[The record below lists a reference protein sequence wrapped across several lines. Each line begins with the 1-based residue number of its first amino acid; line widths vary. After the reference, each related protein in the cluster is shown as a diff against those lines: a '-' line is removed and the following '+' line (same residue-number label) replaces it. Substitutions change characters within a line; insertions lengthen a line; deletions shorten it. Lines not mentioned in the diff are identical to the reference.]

1 MYKKVY
7 KATQV
12 KDVLAQIKDELG
24 PEAEIVEREIPR
36 KGVLRFFKKRQ
47 YEIVAFISEEEREKF
62 LRKKEASKKRGIQ
75 NDVQISEL
83 LHEIQKQKSPMMTP
97 YQPAFQPKQS
107 QVQAQPQTQ
116 AQLQAVKPNEPVM
129 NQNQGDI
136 EKLDSE
142 IKELKGM
149 LVQFMERG
157 IQPKSVETIYN
168 ETQSRFDELMEEYE
182 FTKYVREEFVS
193 FLKAHDVSLSEV
205 NHDWVRTFVEEAVEQ
220 VVEIDKEVEHQSKVK
235 LFVGP
240 PGVGKTTTIAK
251 IAAIEKKVN
260 KKKVALITIDEYRI
274 GAVEQLKKYA
284 TILRAPLEVVKTKER
299 LEEALNKFDDYDLI
313 IVDST
318 GRSQRDDENLL
329 KMSELLDALK
339 TDDVYLVLSA
349 SSKQRELFKIMDE
362 FEMFNYS
369 KLVLTKVDENERN
382 ELILNIAMEREYPF
396 AYFCNGQTVPTHIEP
411 ATKERAIGLILG
423 EGEM

>member
-1 MYKKVY
+1 MYKKTYRVN
-7 KATQV
+7 QV
-12 KDVLAQIKDELG
+12 KDALTQIKHELG
-24 PEAEIVEREIPR
+24 PEAEIIEREIPR
-36 KGVLRFFKKRQ
+36 KGFSRLFKKKE
-47 YEIVAFISEEEREKF
+47 YEIVAFISKEEREKF
-62 LRKKEASKKRGIQ
+62 LRKKEANKKRGIQ
-75 NDVQISEL
+75 NEVQISEL
-83 LHEIQKQKSPMMTP
+83 LSEIQKQQAPTTNPQQSN
-97 YQPAFQPKQS
+97 FQPTQL
-107 QVQAQPQTQ
+107 QAQPQVVKTEEI
-116 AQLQAVKPNEPVM
+116 AAV
-129 NQNQGDI
+129 QNQDDI
-136 EKLDSE
+136 KKLDSE

-149 LVQFMERG
+149 LVQFMERD
-157 IQPKSVETIYN
+157 IQPKTVETIYN

-193 FLKAHDVSLSEV
+193 FLKAHDVSLTEV
-205 NHDWVRTFVEEAVEQ
+205 THEWVQIFVQEAVEQ
-220 VVEIDKEVEHQSKVK
+220 VVEIDEGHEPQSKVK

-260 KKKVALITIDEYRI
+260 KKKVALITVDEYRI

-329 KMSELLDALK
+329 KMSELLDTLK

-411 ATKERAIGLILG
+411 ATKERAIELILG

>member
-1 MYKKVY
+1 MYRKVY
-7 KATQV
+7 RVKQV
-12 KDVLAQIKDELG
+12 SDALAQIKSELG
-24 PEAEIVEREIPR
+24 PEAEIIERELPR
-36 KGVLRFFKKRQ
+36 KGVLRFLKKKE
-47 YEIVAFISEEEREKF
+47 YEVIALISHEEREKF
-62 LRKKEASKKRGIQ
+62 LRKKALSKKGYIG
-75 NDVQISEL
+75 NEVKVSTL
-83 LHEIQKQKSPMMTP
+83 LNEIHKKQYPATNQTQLSPQLRP
-97 YQPAFQPKQS
+97 
-107 QVQAQPQTQ
+107 QVQNEQVPTQVPTQSTKVEVAQDQENI
-116 AQLQAVKPNEPVM
+116 K
-129 NQNQGDI
+129 
-136 EKLDSE
+136 KLDSE

-157 IQPKSVETIYN
+157 VQPKTIENVYN
-168 ETQSRFDELMEEYE
+168 ETRTRFDELMEDYE

-193 FLKAHDVSLSEV
+193 FLQAHGVSLTEV
-205 NHDWVRTFVEEAVEQ
+205 NEQWVSTFVEEAIEQ
-220 VVEIDKEVEHQSKVK
+220 VLEVEESNEPQSKVK

-251 IAAIEKKVN
+251 IAAIEKKIN

-299 LEEALNKFDDYDLI
+299 LEEALIKFDDYDLI

-329 KMSELLDALK
+329 KMSELLETLK

-411 ATKERAIGLILG
+411 ATKERAIELILG
-423 EGEM
+423 EGEK

>member
-1 MYKKVY
+1 MYKKTYRVN
-7 KATQV
+7 QV
-12 KDVLAQIKDELG
+12 KDALTQIKHELG
-24 PEAEIVEREIPR
+24 PEAEIIEREIPR
-36 KGVLRFFKKRQ
+36 KGFSRLFKKKE
-47 YEIVAFISEEEREKF
+47 YEIVAFISKEEREKF
-62 LRKKEASKKRGIQ
+62 LRKKEANKKRGIQ
-75 NDVQISEL
+75 NEVQISEL
-83 LHEIQKQKSPMMTP
+83 LSEIQKQQVPTTNPQQSN
-97 YQPAFQPKQS
+97 FQPTQL
-107 QVQAQPQTQ
+107 QAQPQVVKTEEI
-116 AQLQAVKPNEPVM
+116 AAV
-129 NQNQGDI
+129 QNQDDI
-136 EKLDSE
+136 KKLDSE

-149 LVQFMERG
+149 LVQFMERD
-157 IQPKSVETIYN
+157 IQPKTVETIYN

-193 FLKAHDVSLSEV
+193 FLKAHDVSLTEV
-205 NHDWVRTFVEEAVEQ
+205 THEWVQIFVQEAVEQ
-220 VVEIDKEVEHQSKVK
+220 VVEIDEGHEPQSKVK

-260 KKKVALITIDEYRI
+260 KKKVALITVDEYRI

-329 KMSELLDALK
+329 KMSELLDTLK

-411 ATKERAIGLILG
+411 ATKERAIELILG

>member
-1 MYKKVY
+1 MYKKTYRVN
-7 KATQV
+7 QV
-12 KDVLAQIKDELG
+12 KDALTQIKHELG

-36 KGVLRFFKKRQ
+36 KGFSRLFKKKE
-47 YEIVAFISEEEREKF
+47 YEIVAFISKEEREKF
-62 LRKKEASKKRGIQ
+62 LRKKEANKKRGIQ
-75 NDVQISEL
+75 NEVQISEL
-83 LHEIQKQKSPMMTP
+83 LSEIQKQQAPTTNPQQSN
-97 YQPAFQPKQS
+97 FQPTQL
-107 QVQAQPQTQ
+107 QAQPQVVKTEEI
-116 AQLQAVKPNEPVM
+116 AAV
-129 NQNQGDI
+129 QNQDDI
-136 EKLDSE
+136 KKLDSE

-149 LVQFMERG
+149 LVQFMERD
-157 IQPKSVETIYN
+157 IQPKTVETIYN

-193 FLKAHDVSLSEV
+193 FLKAHDVSLTEV
-205 NHDWVRTFVEEAVEQ
+205 THEWVQIFVQEAVEQ
-220 VVEIDKEVEHQSKVK
+220 VVEIDEGHEPQSKVK

-260 KKKVALITIDEYRI
+260 KKKVALITVDEYRI

-329 KMSELLDALK
+329 KMSELLDTLK

-411 ATKERAIGLILG
+411 ATKERAIELILG

>member
-1 MYKKVY
+1 MYKKTYRVN
-7 KATQV
+7 QV
-12 KDVLAQIKDELG
+12 KDALTQIKHELG

-36 KGVLRFFKKRQ
+36 KGFSRLFKKKE
-47 YEIVAFISEEEREKF
+47 YEIVAFISKEEREKF
-62 LRKKEASKKRGIQ
+62 LRKKEANKKRGIQ
-75 NDVQISEL
+75 NEVQISEL
-83 LHEIQKQKSPMMTP
+83 LSEIQKQQAPTTNPQQSN
-97 YQPAFQPKQS
+97 FQPTQL
-107 QVQAQPQTQ
+107 QAQPQVVKTEEI
-116 AQLQAVKPNEPVM
+116 AAV
-129 NQNQGDI
+129 QNQDDI
-136 EKLDSE
+136 KKLDSE

-149 LVQFMERG
+149 LVQFMERD
-157 IQPKSVETIYN
+157 IQPKTVETIYN

-205 NHDWVRTFVEEAVEQ
+205 THEWVQIFVQEAVEQ
-220 VVEIDKEVEHQSKVK
+220 VVEIDEGHEPQSKVK

-260 KKKVALITIDEYRI
+260 KKKVALITVDEYRI

-329 KMSELLDALK
+329 KMSELLDTLK

-411 ATKERAIGLILG
+411 ATKERAIELILG